1 MTEGA
6 FILKKLLK
14 TVAFAAVLTMT
25 VTGCNKATGGNEA
38 SSDKTVLNLF
48 STVTNEADK
57 LTLQNVVKKFEKENP
72 DIDIKENYPAD
83 GYEGMLRVKMAANDM
98 PDLFDTHGWAIH
110 RYGEYVED
118 LKDMDWVKDLDP
130 ALEQILKDESGK
142 VYAYPLN
149 QAKDG
154 LTYNATLLE
163 EYGIEAPTTFDE
175 FMTALE
181 TIKKKGKGE
190 VTPLWFA
197 GSDKSAFGQ
206 YFDQF
211 STPLLITGEQNFQ
224 KELLDGTFDWS
235 NYTFLAEKL
244 KEMHEKKLLNED
256 ILTAQNHQMVDLM
269 AQNKIGFIVG
279 GGMLGPSVEEVN
291 PEVKLGV
298 IPMPVIEEG
307 DEPSWIGG
315 ERHTLAVWKDSKVK
329 EEAKKFLEFI
339 SQPEMVKEIAE
350 GTSLPSGLT
359 NTESKNYY
367 SEYYEKYADV
377 KVEPYF
383 DRIYLPSGMWDPMG
397 ATGQELLSG
406 TMTPDEVSK
415 KMEEE
420 YKRLLAQ
427 KK

>member
-1 MTEGA
+1 MKR
-6 FILKKLLK
+6 ILK
-14 TVAFAAVLTMT
+14 TVAIAAALTT
-25 VTGCNKATGGNEA
+25 VVAGCNKSAGSDEA
-38 SSDKTVLNLF
+38 NGDKTVVTLY

-57 LTLQNVVKKFEKENP
+57 ITLQNVVEKFEKENP

-83 GYEGMLRVKMAANDM
+83 EYEGMLRVKMAANDM

-118 LKDMDWVKDLDP
+118 LKDMDWVQHLDP
-130 ALEQILKDESGK
+130 ALEQILKDESGR
-142 VYAYPLN
+142 VFAYPLN

-154 LTYNATLLE
+154 LTYNASLLE
-163 EYGIEAPTTFDE
+163 EYGIEPPTTFDD
-175 FMTALE
+175 FMEALE

-211 STPLLITGEQNFQ
+211 STPLLITGEKNFQ

-235 NYTFLAEKL
+235 NYTYLPEKL
-244 KEMHEKKLLNED
+244 KEMHDKKLLNED
-256 ILTAQNHQMVDLM
+256 VLTAQNHQMVDLM
-269 AQNKIGFIVG
+269 AQSKIGFVVG
-279 GGMLGPSVEEVN
+279 GGMLGPSVEELN
-291 PEVKLGV
+291 PKVKLGV
-298 IPMPVIEEG
+298 IPMPTIQEG

-329 EEAKKFLEFI
+329 AEAKKFIEFI
-339 SQPEMVKEIAE
+339 SQPEIVKEIAE

-367 SEYYEKYADV
+367 SEFYDKYKDV

-383 DRIYLPSGMWDPMG
+383 DRVYLPSGMWDPMG

-406 TMTPDEVSK
+406 TMTPEEVSK
-415 KMEEE
+415 KMGDE
-420 YKRLLAQ
+420 YKRLLDQ

>member
-1 MTEGA
+1 M
-6 FILKKLLK
+6 KKLLMTVVIAVALTTIAAGCSKASGGSGENGK
-14 TVAFAAVLTMT
+14 TVVTLYSTM
-25 VTGCNKATGGNEA
+25 
-38 SSDKTVLNLF
+38 
-48 STVTNEADK
+48 TNEADK
-57 LTLQNVVKKFEKENP
+57 LTLQNVVEKFEKENP

-130 ALEQILKDESGK
+130 ALNQILLDESGK

-163 EYGIEAPTTFDE
+163 KYGITPPSTFDE
-175 FMTALE
+175 FMAALE
-181 TIKKKGKGE
+181 TIKEKGKGE

-211 STPLLITGEQNFQ
+211 STPLLITGEKNFQ

-235 NYTFLAEKL
+235 NYTYLPEKL
-244 KEMHEKKLLNED
+244 KEMQDKGLLNED
-256 ILTAQNHQMVDLM
+256 VLTAQNHQMVDLM
-269 AQNKIGFIVG
+269 AQNKIAFIVG
-279 GGMLGPSVEEVN
+279 GGMLGPSVEELN
-291 PEVKLGV
+291 PDVKLGI

-339 SQPEMVKEIAE
+339 SQPEIVKEIAE
-350 GTSLPSGLT
+350 GTSLPAGLT

-367 SEYYEKYADV
+367 SDDYEKYKDI

-383 DRIYLPSGMWDPMG
+383 DRVYLPSGMWDPMG

-406 TMTPDEVSK
+406 TITPDEVSE
-415 KMEEE
+415 KMEVE
-420 YKRLLAQ
+420 YKRLLEQ
-427 KK
+427 KN

>member
-1 MTEGA
+1 MKG
-6 FILKKLLK
+6 LLK
-14 TVAFAAVLTMT
+14 TMLVAAALTT
-25 VTGCNKATGGNEA
+25 IATGCNKAAGGSEEKV
-38 SSDKTVLNLF
+38 DKTVVTLY

-57 LTLQNVVKKFEKENP
+57 VTLQNVVEKFEKENP

-163 EYGIEAPTTFDE
+163 KYGIEPPSTFDE

-211 STPLLITGEQNFQ
+211 STPLLITAEQNFQ

-244 KEMHEKKLLNED
+244 KEMQDKKLLNED
-256 ILTAQNHQMVDLM
+256 VLTAQNHQMVDLM
-269 AQNKIGFIVG
+269 AQSKIGFIVG
-279 GGMLGPSVEEVN
+279 GGMLGPSVQELN
-291 PEVKLGV
+291 PDVKLGV
-298 IPMPVIEEG
+298 LPMPVIEEG

-339 SQPEMVKEIAE
+339 SQPEIVKEIAE
-350 GTSLPSGLT
+350 GTSLPAGLT

-367 SEYYEKYADV
+367 SEYYDKYKDI

-383 DRIYLPSGMWDPMG
+383 DRVYLPSGMWDPMG
-397 ATGQELLSG
+397 ASGQELLSG
-406 TMTPDEVSK
+406 TMTPEEVSK
-415 KMEEE
+415 KMAEE
-420 YKRLLAQ
+420 YKRLLEQ